1 MAGKEFKARD
11 RKVAKMTR
19 EGLTEENLRDGTKK
33 SISGKEEEIPK
44 IRSPEYTIERERSRV
59 LEASD
64 HVTSKKNR
72 KYQSKVEIGVESEPP
87 VKAASLRCVSSK
99 AGPH

>member
-1 MAGKEFKARD
+1 MAGKEYRARD

-33 SISGKEEEIPK
+33 SISGKEEIPK

-59 LEASD
+59 LDASD
-64 HVTSKKNR
+64 QDR
-72 KYQSKVEIGVESEPP
+72 KSVV
-87 VKAASLRCVSSK
+87 
-99 AGPH
+99 